1 MTTINEK
8 VALVAASADL
18 NYINGQILR
27 ACPFPLHSGDNG
39 QIKIKIHSERGET
52 NWLNLTPEQLKK
64 IELVLLGA

>member
-1 MTTINEK
+1 MNMTQSDI
-8 VALVAASADL
+8 
-18 NYINGQILR
+18 NYINGQILK

-64 IELVLLGA
+64 IELVLLGV